1 MTFTNTI
8 SMMFRILFPLFNK
21 YWDRVSKRGTEHT
34 SLEVGILT
42 SHLFMLLKI
51 EWDKNKWDS
60 EELKH
65 ICYALDAKFDD
76 LNVNYFI
83 EKEFAYLDHVKT
95 WYYLQ
100 EHDNEKHVKLP

>member
-8 SMMFRILFPLFNK
+8 PMTFGILFPLFNK
-21 YWDRVSKRGTEHT
+21 YWDIVRKRGTEHT
-34 SLEVGILT
+34 SLEVEILT
-42 SHLFMLLKI
+42 SRLFMLLKI
-51 EWDKNKWDS
+51 EWDKNIWDS

-65 ICYALDAKFDD
+65 ICFALDAKFKD

-83 EKEFAYLDHVKT
+83 GKEFVYLDHVKT

-100 EHDNEKHVKLP
+100 EHDD

>member
-8 SMMFRILFPLFNK
+8 PMTFGILFPLFNK
-21 YWDRVSKRGTEHT
+21 YWDIVSKRGTDHT
-34 SLEVGILT
+34 SLEVEILT
-42 SHLFMLLKI
+42 SRLFKLLKI

-65 ICYALDAKFDD
+65 IYYALDAKFED
-76 LNVNYFI
+76 LNANYFI
-83 EKEFAYLDHVKT
+83 GKELAYLDHVKT

-100 EHDNEKHVKLP
+100 EHDG